1 MFELFWEL
9 NQNRRIGEAQTEA
22 RNSEARARDLSREVE
37 LLKQSVEKLA
47 LVNAAMWSLL
57 QEKAHLKDE
66 DLVNRMQQIDMM
78 DGVADGRISPPRAQ
92 ICAKCQRTLSRTHER
107 CMYCGAYNPGTKN
120 AFDIT

>member
-22 RNSEARARDLSREVE
+22 RNSESKARDLGHQVEV
-37 LLKQSVEKLA
+37 LKQAIEKLA

-66 DLVNRMQQIDMM
+66 DLANRMQQIDMM
-78 DGVADGRISPPRAQ
+78 DGVADGRISPQKALA
-92 ICAKCQRTLSRTHER
+92 CAKCLRPLSRTHER
-107 CMYCGAYNPGTKN
+107 CMYCGAYNPGAKN
-120 AFDIT
+120 AFDVT